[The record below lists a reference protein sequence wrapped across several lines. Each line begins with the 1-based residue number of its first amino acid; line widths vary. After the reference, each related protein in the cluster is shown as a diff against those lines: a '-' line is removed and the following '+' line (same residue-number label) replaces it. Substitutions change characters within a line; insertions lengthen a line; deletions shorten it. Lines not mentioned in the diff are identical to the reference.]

1 MGIQNGAAL
10 LSEALPLG
18 LYNRRAAACHL
29 YVDGEYFRY
38 KGVLPTA
45 RDEHHIADVGFL
57 FLQRRIDR
65 ILQHLH
71 LPTRSPVTVFMDGA
85 RVEGKKSR
93 PAGQTLFNAAY
104 VRLFFGKMCADAGMT
119 VMWLEQGEAE
129 LQMYLARDRQCPLN
143 VFLTNDSDMLAI
155 CYAHTP
161 TEASASAVAPAV
173 APATEHWSNPGGGSG
188 DGCGESI
195 VVADQNQTY
204 PAAVA
209 PSVRDSCVWAK
220 VESGPIVLLGFDRL
234 ADRFGFDPVPFRAMA
249 YACGTDYSNALLTNS
264 MVQRIMLL
272 RRFAV
277 ADMATPGWEE
287 KSRHAADLKALNEI
301 VPLRY
306 RTSLRELA
314 ATATAATAPATAATP
329 AEDGLVAPA
338 PAAADDDN
346 TDDAAAGGPLWQL
359 VHLLAM
365 LYYIGCRPD
374 DTLPS
379 RPGRCRL
386 ATVPAQRTTEAPFDP
401 DRLRRLM
408 IAYLRYLEQGWRDP
422 EVDGLAP
429 IDMGVMTCDL
439 RHRLPHL
446 AVYGTVQ
453 EALAVFRAA
462 FRPPYWTW
470 RDTDQLVELR
480 RLTKSSASAGH
491 LKLTTL
497 AVVRP
502 DGPPWRPVPI
512 LPRPIRYDEDGNDTG
527 NPPAPPP
534 PPPPPK
540 VTRPWRRIKPV
551 RPDDA
556 DSDGDN
562 GNGTGGGNGDG
573 GNGGNGDGGNGDRGN
588 GKGARKSTPPRP
600 RITVRPRPIRYE
612 EDEADDADTD
622 AGGAGDG
629 IPPTPTSAGRPAS
642 TPTRRRRRKGRPC
655 HIGDLVGLG
664 SAVKRR
670 RLVAQNRLQQ
680 RLKEQEQQ
688 NEHAQQQPSAAIAT
702 PEPTKPEPATPEP
715 IAGAT
720 IAATTDLAAEIASF
734 GQPYFKFEDE

>member
-45 RDEHHIADVGFL
+45 RDEHNIADVGFL
-57 FLQRRIDR
+57 FLQRRINR

-93 PAGQTLFNAAY
+93 PAGPTLFNAAY

-161 TEASASAVAPAV
+161 IEAASATAV
-173 APATEHWSNPGGGSG
+173 APATEHWSDPGGGSG

-301 VPLRY
+301 VPLQY
-306 RTSLRELA
+306 RTNLSELA
-314 ATATAATAPATAATP
+314 ATAATAATAAAAATP

-338 PAAADDDN
+338 PAPAAEDDDN

-512 LPRPIRYDEDGNDTG
+512 LPRPIRYDEDGNDTD
-527 NPPAPPP
+527 NPPAPPKITKP
-534 PPPPPK
+534 C
-540 VTRPWRRIKPV
+540 RRIKPV

-556 DSDGDN
+556 DSDGGNGNGTGDN
-562 GNGTGGGNGDG
+562 GNGTGGDGDS
-573 GNGGNGDGGNGDRGN
+573 GDN
-588 GKGARKSTPPRP
+588 KGARKSIPPPRP

-612 EDEADDADTD
+612 EEDEDDDADTD
-622 AGGAGDG
+622 AGAGDG

-642 TPTRRRRRKGRPC
+642 TPTRRRRRKGRRPC

-670 RLVAQNRLQQ
+670 RLMAQNRLQQ
-680 RLKEQEQQ
+680 RRKEQEQQ
-688 NEHAQQQPSAAIAT
+688 TEQEQRNEHAQQQPSAAIAA
-702 PEPTKPEPATPEP
+702 PEPTKPEPATPAP
-715 IAGAT
+715 TTSAT
-720 IAATTDLAAEIASF
+720 VAATADLAAEIASF
-734 GQPYFKFEDE
+734 GQPYFKFEDELSREK

>member
-93 PAGQTLFNAAY
+93 TAGQTLFNAAY

-161 TEASASAVAPAV
+161 TEAASASAVATAM
-173 APATEHWSNPGGGSG
+173 ATEHWSDPGGGSG

-306 RTSLRELA
+306 RTSLSEHA
-314 ATATAATAPATAATP
+314 ATAATAATAPATAATP
-329 AEDGLVAPA
+329 AEDGLVAPAPAAA

-453 EALAVFRAA
+453 KALAVFRAA

-480 RLTKSSASAGH
+480 RLAKRSASAGH

-527 NPPAPPP
+527 NPPAPPSP

-540 VTRPWRRIKPV
+540 ITKPWRRIKPV

-556 DSDGDN
+556 DSDGGT
-562 GNGTGGGNGDG
+562 GNGT
-573 GNGGNGDGGNGDRGN
+573 GGNGDGGNGDSGDN
-588 GKGARKSTPPRP
+588 KGARKSIPPTRP

-612 EDEADDADTD
+612 EEEEEEDEDDDADTD
-622 AGGAGDG
+622 AGSGDG

-642 TPTRRRRRKGRPC
+642 IPPTRHRRRKGRPC

-670 RLVAQNRLQQ
+670 RLMAQNRLQQ
-680 RLKEQEQQ
+680 RRKEQEQQ
-688 NEHAQQQPSAAIAT
+688 NEQAQRNEHAQQQPSAAIAT
-702 PEPTKPEPATPEP
+702 PESTTSATV
-715 IAGAT
+715 
-720 IAATTDLAAEIASF
+720 AATADLAAEIASF
-734 GQPYFKFEDE
+734 GQPYFKFEDEK